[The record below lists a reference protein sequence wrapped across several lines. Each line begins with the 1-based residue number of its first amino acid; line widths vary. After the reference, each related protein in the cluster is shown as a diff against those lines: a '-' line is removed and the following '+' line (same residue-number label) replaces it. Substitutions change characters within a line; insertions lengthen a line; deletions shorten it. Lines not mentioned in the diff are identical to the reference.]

1 MSTFWANIWYNF
13 THITFKGRSSAKEYQ
28 YWFLFCILYFV
39 LTCVMLFVP
48 NIYLQTIANNSEEAL
63 LALGLSFYIILA
75 AIVFCVFSIWKGLA
89 DLTLVVRRLHDMNK
103 TGWWFVGYFVIAFI
117 IAFVITLGFSIILV
131 GAQISRETSDLL
143 IKACSNILTF
153 LFSFIFVLF
162 CMIKKGHPSEN
173 RFGDPV
179 LEVHTNKVA
188 KPLSA
193 EQKHE

>member
-39 LTCVMLFVP
+39 LTCVMISVP
-48 NIYLQTIANNSEEAL
+48 NMYLQTIANNSEEVL
-63 LALGLSFYIILA
+63 LGLSFYIILA

-103 TGWWFVGYFVIAFI
+103 TGWWFVGYFIIAFI
-117 IAFVITLGFSIILV
+117 IVFVITLGFSIILV

-143 IKACSNILTF
+143 IKTCSNILSF
-153 LFSFIFVLF
+153 LFSFAFVLL
-162 CMIKKGHPSEN
+162 CMIKKGNPSEN
-173 RFGDPV
+173 KFGAPV
-179 LEVHTNKVA
+179 LEVHTNKAATPV
-188 KPLSA
+188 PA

>member
-1 MSTFWANIWYNF
+1 
-13 THITFKGRSSAKEYQ
+13 
-28 YWFLFCILYFV
+28 
-39 LTCVMLFVP
+39 MLFVP

-117 IAFVITLGFSIILV
+117 IAFVITLGFSVILI
-131 GAQISRETSDLL
+131 GAQVSRETSDLL

-162 CMIKKGHPSEN
+162 CMIKKGNPSEN
-173 RFGDPV
+173 RFGAPV
-179 LEVHTNKVA
+179 LEVHTNKVV
-188 KPLSA
+188 KLLSG

>member
-1 MSTFWANIWYNF
+1 
-13 THITFKGRSSAKEYQ
+13 
-28 YWFLFCILYFV
+28 
-39 LTCVMLFVP
+39 MLFVP

-117 IAFVITLGFSIILV
+117 IAFVITLGFSVILI

-143 IKACSNILTF
+143 IKSCSNILTF

-162 CMIKKGHPSEN
+162 CMIKKGNPSEN